1 MALAADRWRGPTE
14 TAMSDELND
23 PLFERLGPIVL
34 RLLAL
39 ISVILIA
46 APLALVAVMPFFS

>member
-1 MALAADRWRGPTE
+1 
-14 TAMSDELND
+14 MSDELND

-46 APLALVAVMPFFS
+46 APLALVVVMPFFS